1 MKKRVRRAGRDS
13 LTPIS
18 APRDLARRVA
28 EVQALRELVRI
39 EEKQIQMQTPAKKKD
54 GSFRRPPARS

>member
-13 LTPIS
+13 LTPS

-39 EEKQIQMQTPAKKKD
+39 EEKQIQVQTLAKKKD
-54 GSFRRPPARS
+54 GSLRRPPARS